1 MIQFGGKLYRKNTW
15 GNYPTL
21 LTMISYVWEE
31 NIAYF
36 ELWHLWIFYNK
47 QKKNGEDE
55 SEMENNV
62 EMVTFI
68 NVLRIKCRDNAI
80 INEF

>member
-1 MIQFGGKLYRKNTW
+1 MASLD
-15 GNYPTL
+15 L
-21 LTMISYVWEE
+21 LQQAE
-31 NIAYF
+31 
-36 ELWHLWIFYNK
+36 
-47 QKKNGEDE
+47 KNGEDE

-62 EMVTFI
+62 EMVTSI